1 MNKDIYIGVDYYIIN
16 DGERI
21 DIRNKVDIELED
33 GTEIKGAILTDI
45 RDTDFSIEILGQEI
59 EIEIDKVEEIS

>member
-45 RDTDFSIEILGQEI
+45 RDTDFSIEVLGQEI